1 MRLRDPKLQTNP
13 ITKRKLRGNGKSYIR
28 EATQICQL
36 GCVSLGCVHEFKFTQ
51 PYWRSPLA
59 ESRHWSR
66 CLKRGKVLIRPE
78 SAVRQFS
85 EIFVWILSREC
96 QFWKSV
102 RKVTE
107 SCPRPARSNLMEEFL
122 AVRTRKVTCPSF
134 QSVFSGY
141 IRTKATCAPSGNN
154 TTLNQR
160 PSCRRHIRQRCVSSE
175 EKRNIRKLH

>member
-13 ITKRKLRGNGKSYIR
+13 ITKRKLRGNGESYIR
-28 EATQICQL
+28 KATQICQL

-66 CLKRGKVLIRPE
+66 LKRGKVLIRPE

-107 SCPRPARSNLMEEFL
+107 ECPRLEWGNSCAEEEQERLECFISECLLWLHQERKQLPPHLEIAARWESTYR
-122 AVRTRKVTCPSF
+122 V
-134 QSVFSGY
+134 
-141 IRTKATCAPSGNN
+141 
-154 TTLNQR
+154 
-160 PSCRRHIRQRCVSSE
+160 
-175 EKRNIRKLH
+175 

>member
-85 EIFVWILSREC
+85 EIYVWILSREC

-107 SCPRPARSNLMEEFL
+107 SCPRPARPNLMEEFL
-122 AVRTRKVTCPSF
+122 AVRTRKVSCPSF
-134 QSVFSGY
+134 HF
-141 IRTKATCAPSGNN
+141 R
-154 TTLNQR
+154 
-160 PSCRRHIRQRCVSSE
+160 VSSLVTLG
-175 EKRNIRKLH
+175 RKQLARHLEITPRWTKGPPADVTSDRDV